1 MDTPEQPEGI
11 REFIRNQLGFPPV
24 ADKNVD
30 WGTLYD
36 SVDVA
41 LPLRPDYV
49 FQEGGRL
56 YVVEVKGSVVTID
69 TIARMQLYRQILQNK
84 PGLPPVQLVLAAKTI
99 NSREENLA
107 RELGIRFIKLPWAI
121 STPKGNDYTSTKIR
135 ISSAK
140 SWKIVSRL
148 LKEKSTSI
156 RQLALKEGVSYAWTH
171 KVIGILSEQ
180 NVIKKEEGYVTIA
193 DVNNLLNGIAW
204 ERPLKNL
211 QAEEIPLRFAGT
223 HGAAQ
228 EITRNLKGEN
238 IPFAFNSYTAGG
250 LYTGYASRQDSVY
263 LYLEKNQIDRFR
275 EQFGD
280 KNASGVRA
288 VLYAP
293 DRDVFSDVRELES
306 VVVTSPSQTLLD
318 LAGLGYSAM
327 DLTKVMADKY
337 ASL

>member
-1 MDTPEQPEGI
+1 MDTTGASKEIIEY
-11 REFIRNQLGFPPV
+11 IRNQLGLPPE
-24 ADKNVD
+24 AENVD
-30 WGTLYD
+30 TAKPHD
-36 SVDVA
+36 SLTAD
-41 LPLRPDYV
+41 LPLRPDII
-49 FQEGGRL
+49 FHNGGHVYL
-56 YVVEVKGSVVTID
+56 IEVKRSPVTID
-69 TIARMQLYRQILQNK
+69 TIARMQLYRQLLQK
-84 PGLPPVQLVLAAKTI
+84 KTGLPLVQLVLAAKTI
-99 NSREENLA
+99 NAREENLA

-121 STPKGNDYTSTKIR
+121 STPKGNDYISTKIR

-148 LKEKSTSI
+148 LREKSTSI

-180 NVIKKEEGYVTIA
+180 NVVKKEGAFVTIA

-211 QAEEIPLRFAGT
+211 QAEDISLRFASS

-228 EITRNLKGEN
+228 EITRNLKGED

-250 LYTGYASRQDSVY
+250 LYTGYAFRQDAVY
-263 LYLEKNQIDRFR
+263 LYIERKQIHRFR
-275 EQFGD
+275 EQFGE
-280 KNASGVRA
+280 KNATGVRA

-293 DRDVFSDVRELES
+293 DRDVFSDLRELES

-318 LAGLGYSAM
+318 LAGIGYSAM
-327 DLTKVMADKY
+327 DLTKVMAEKY
-337 ASL
+337 ATL

>member
-1 MDTPEQPEGI
+1 MDAPEQPEEI
-11 REFIRNQLGFPPV
+11 IDFIRNQLGLPPE
-24 ADKNVD
+24 AKNVD
-30 WGTLYD
+30 TINLYHSL
-36 SVDVA
+36 SVD
-41 LPLRPDYV
+41 LPLRPDHV
-49 FQEGGRL
+49 FQDGGQL
-56 YVVEVKGSVVTID
+56 YIIEVKGSGVTID
-69 TIARMQLYRQILQNK
+69 TIARMQLLRQLLQKKN
-84 PGLPPVQLVLAAKTI
+84 GLLPVQLVLAAKTI

-107 RELGIRFIKLPWAI
+107 KELGIRFIKLPWAI
-121 STPKGNDYTSTKIR
+121 STPKGKDYTSTKIR

-156 RQLALKEGVSYAWTH
+156 RQLAIKEGVSYAWTH
-171 KVIGILSEQ
+171 KVIEILGEQ
-180 NVIKKEEGYVTIA
+180 NVVKKEGGYVTIA

-211 QAEEIPLRFAGT
+211 QAEEIPIRFAGT

-228 EITRNLKGEN
+228 EITRNLKGED
-238 IPFAFNSYTAGG
+238 ILFAFNSYTAGG
-250 LYTGYASRQDSVY
+250 LYTGYAFRQDAVY
-263 LYLEKNQIDRFR
+263 LYLEKKQIDRFR
-275 EQFGD
+275 EQFGE
-280 KNASGVRA
+280 KNTTGVRA

-293 DRDVFSDVRELES
+293 DRDVFSDIRELES

-327 DLTKVMADKY
+327 DLTKVMAEKY